1 MGPCRLTN
9 GPQRLNQLSKLRNSN
24 SFAHVYIELS
34 RKVIKEKIELTFALM
49 KLEAKYDPKE
59 IEIQINSYLNMSEI
73 QSLIDKELS
82 SHKGTLGFVEGP
94 PTLNGE
100 PHVGHLRGR
109 IIKDLWFRYKTL
121 QKYKVIFRAGWDTQ
135 GLPVELQAEKNLGL
149 TGNKAENIKKV
160 GIPRIV
166 EACKDLIKTNA
177 EKWIKVDALLGMS
190 FDYEKAYWTFKD
202 AYIEREWQVLK
213 KAWELGILKEWFR
226 VVAYCPSCQT
236 SLSNA
241 EVNQGYKILEDPSF
255 YYKMKL
261 KEENT
266 FLVVW
271 TTMPFTLVTDELI
284 GVNPE
289 ADYAYVSIE
298 NQMWIVGYDRLNG
311 LMNELEI
318 QNFTVQKVIKG
329 IELDGKRYLHPLL
342 AMIPGLKEL
351 SDDKKVHFVVAENF
365 VDASTGSGIV
375 HLSPANGQEDF
386 DIAVKRDVPI
396 FVPINDK
403 VEFTEKAGIFSGKFV
418 RDSDLLVVEKM
429 KEAGAYLKLG
439 RIKHQ
444 YPTCWRSNHKVVWL
458 ARREYFY
465 MIDKLDNKPMNAVS
479 NVNFFFES
487 PKNRFVEIIKEQV
500 PWCISRERVWGTP
513 LPIWNC
519 IKCGLKEPLF
529 SRNEIIR
536 RASKLPD
543 GEQFE
548 LHRPWID
555 NIEINCSKCNIPMI
569 RESFVLD
576 TWHNSGASPYAAFSD
591 DEYEDLIPAEFLT
604 EGIDQTRGWA
614 YTLLME
620 NVIMQNKDQS
630 PFESFLFQGHILDE
644 KGNKMSKSLGNVLD
658 ANKLLVDNSVDAIR
672 FYFMWKSSPIE
683 SLSFSLSEMGARP
696 YQVLSTLYYLHVYL
710 IQNSTYD
717 KFDTKNI
724 DLDSIVKSNSFTMTE
739 AWILSKLQSLV
750 KTVTLSL
757 DSCRLNEGAKE
768 LEDFIINSL
777 SQTYVPMTRD
787 DIWDDSMETIERR
800 NVIYAVLG
808 YTLSIIDILLHSY
821 CPYITNYLYLLC
833 FKHKD
838 LVLLESWPK
847 INTNLINNEIEN
859 TIDKSKLVISLVN
872 AARMKAKFKRRW
884 PINRVVICTQ
894 DRNLLESSGLSEI
907 LKKQL
912 NTMSIDIKVVHFSN
926 LFEKINFLNREN
938 LVSLSAKLKVN
949 KIAPRLKNDLKNALQ
964 SFNQANYG
972 DLFDQLNSK
981 SNFNLKYMS
990 GEIELSKDDVE
1001 FSYTGKTPYIMMES
1015 EQENVIVF
1023 IDTTRSSKLISM
1035 GLMKDIARNI
1045 QQLRKERG
1053 FVPTEILSSAHISNL
1068 DSDDLLSLE
1077 NYKNELA
1084 YYVRVKQVIITPNKL
1099 VDIEYKEIEIDGR
1112 KILISVK

>member
-1 MGPCRLTN
+1 M
-9 GPQRLNQLSKLRNSN
+9 
-24 SFAHVYIELS
+24 E
-34 RKVIKEKIELTFALM
+34 
-49 KLEAKYDPKE
+49 LEAKYDPKQ
-59 IEIQINSYLNMSEI
+59 IEFQINSYLDKI
-73 QSLIDKELS
+73 DKKSLIDRELLTYE
-82 SHKGTLGFVEGP
+82 KTLGFVEGP

-121 QKYKVIFRAGWDTQ
+121 QKNKVIFRAGWDTQ

-149 TGNKAENIKKV
+149 IGSKSYNIKKV
-160 GIPRIV
+160 GITKIV
-166 EACKDLIKTNA
+166 EACKDLIKTNS

-190 FDYEKAYWTFKD
+190 FDYKKAYWTFED
-202 AYIEREWQVLK
+202 NYIEREWQVLK

-255 YYKMKL
+255 YYKMSL
-261 KEENT
+261 REENT
-266 FLVVW
+266 FLIVW

-289 ADYAYVSIE
+289 AEYAYISIKNE
-298 NQMWIVGYDRLNG
+298 RWIVGYERLND
-311 LMNELEI
+311 LMTELKI
-318 QNFTVQKVIKG
+318 QDFTVERIIKG
-329 IELDGKRYLHPLL
+329 AELDGKKYIHPLL

-351 SDDKKVHFVVAENF
+351 SDDNKIHFVVAENF

-386 DIAVKRDVPI
+386 DIAAKRNVPI

-403 VEFTEKAGIFSGKFV
+403 VEFTEQAGIFSGKFV
-418 RDSDLLVVEKM
+418 RDADTLVVEKM
-429 KEAGAYLKLG
+429 KETGAYLKLG

-465 MIDKLDNKPMNAVS
+465 MIDKLENKPLNAVS

-513 LPIWNC
+513 LPIWSC
-519 IKCGLKEPLF
+519 AKCGMKEPLF
-529 SRNEIIR
+529 SRSEILK

-543 GEQFE
+543 GEHFE

-555 NIEINCSKCNIPMI
+555 NILINCLKCNVPMN
-569 RESFVLD
+569 REPFVLD
-576 TWHNSGASPYAAFSD
+576 TWHNSGASPYAGFSD
-591 DEYEDLIPAEFLT
+591 EEYRNLIPAEFLT

-620 NVIMQNKDQS
+620 NVIMQNKGQS

-683 SLSFSLSEMGARP
+683 SLSFSLTEMGSRP

-710 IQNSTYD
+710 VQNSTYD
-717 KFDTKNI
+717 RFDTKNI
-724 DLDSIVKSNSFTMTE
+724 NLEAVVKSKYFTLIE
-739 AWILSKLQSLV
+739 VWILSKLQSLID
-750 KTVTLSL
+750 KVTSSL
-757 DSCRLNEGAKE
+757 DLCRFNEAAKD
-768 LEDFIINSL
+768 LEEFIINSL
-777 SQTYVPMTRD
+777 SQTYVPMSRD
-787 DIWDDSMETIERR
+787 DLWDDSVETLERR

-808 YTLSIIDILLHSY
+808 YALYILDILLHSY
-821 CPYITNYLYLLC
+821 SPFITNYLYLLC
-833 FKHKD
+833 FKHKEEI
-838 LVLLESWPK
+838 LLESWPK
-847 INTNLINNEIEN
+847 FDRELVNNKVED
-859 TIDKSKLVISLVN
+859 TIDKSKQIISLVN
-872 AARMKAKFKRRW
+872 SARMKAKFKRRW
-884 PINRVVICTQ
+884 PINRVIICTQ
-894 DRNLLESSGLSEI
+894 DRNLSESSELSEI

-912 NTMSIDIKVVHFSN
+912 NTITVDVKIVNFRNYLDKID
-926 LFEKINFLNREN
+926 FLNKEN
-938 LVSLSAKLKVN
+938 LVNLNAKLGVK

-964 SFNQANYG
+964 SFDQVDINDVFGQFISKG
-972 DLFDQLNSK
+972 SFD
-981 SNFNLKYMS
+981 LKYSS
-990 GEIELSKDDVE
+990 GKIKLATDDVE
-1001 FSYTGKTPYIMMES
+1001 FSYEGKAPYILMES
-1015 EQENVIVF
+1015 EQDNVVVL
-1023 IDTTRSSKLISM
+1023 IDTTRSSELISI

-1045 QQLRKERG
+1045 QQLRKERSY
-1053 FVPTEILSSAHISNL
+1053 VPTEILSSAYISNL
-1068 DSDDLLSLE
+1068 SPEDLMSLE
-1077 NYKNELA
+1077 KLKDELA
-1084 YYVRVKQVIITPNKL
+1084 YYVRVKQVIITSTKL
-1099 VDIEYKEIEIDGR
+1099 DDVAYKEIEIDGR
-1112 KILISVK
+1112 KIHISVH

>member
-1 MGPCRLTN
+1 
-9 GPQRLNQLSKLRNSN
+9 
-24 SFAHVYIELS
+24 
-34 RKVIKEKIELTFALM
+34 M

-59 IEIQINSYLNMSEI
+59 IEIQINSYTDKIDI

-82 SHKGTLGFVEGP
+82 SYKKTLGFVEGP

-121 QKYKVIFRAGWDTQ
+121 QKYKVVFRAGWDTQ

-149 TGNKAENIKKV
+149 TGSKAENIKKV

-166 EACKDLIKTNA
+166 QACKDLIKTNA

-298 NQMWIVGYDRLNG
+298 KEKWIVGHDRLND
-311 LMNELEI
+311 LMNELKI
-318 QNFTVQKVIKG
+318 QNFAVEKVIKG
-329 IELDGKRYLHPLL
+329 AELDGKRYLHPLL

-351 SDDKKVHFVVAENF
+351 SDNKKVHFVVAENF

-418 RDSDLLVVEKM
+418 RDADLLVVEKM
-429 KEAGAYLKLG
+429 KEAGAYLKLS

-519 IKCGLKEPLF
+519 TKCGLKEHLF
-529 SRNEIIR
+529 SRDEIIK

-555 NIEINCSKCNIPMI
+555 NIEINCSKCNVRMI
-569 RESFVLD
+569 REPFVLD
-576 TWHNSGASPYAAFSD
+576 TWHNSGASPYAGFSD
-591 DEYEDLIPAEFLT
+591 DEYDDLIPAEFLT

-620 NVIMQNKDQS
+620 NVIMQNKGQS

-658 ANKLLVDNSVDAIR
+658 ANKLLVKNSVDAIR

-683 SLSFSLSEMGARP
+683 SLSFSLNEMGARP

-724 DLDSIVKSNSFTMTE
+724 DLHSIIKSNNFTMTE
-739 AWILSKLQSLV
+739 AWILSKLQSLI

-757 DSCRLNEGAKE
+757 DSFKLNEGAKE
-768 LEDFIINSL
+768 LEEFIINSL

-787 DIWDDSMETIERR
+787 DIWDDNMETIGRR

-847 INTNLINNEIEN
+847 INTNLVNNEIEN

-872 AARMKAKFKRRW
+872 AARMRAKFKRRW
-884 PINRVVICTQ
+884 PINKVVICIH
-894 DRNLLESSGLSEI
+894 DRNILESRGLSEI

-912 NTMSIDIKVVHFSN
+912 NTMSIDIKVVNFSN
-926 LFEKINFLNREN
+926 LFEKINFLHREN

-964 SFNQANYG
+964 SFNQVNYG

-990 GEIELSKDDVE
+990 GEIELSRDDVE

-1015 EQENVIVF
+1015 EQENIAVF
-1023 IDTTRSSKLISM
+1023 IDTTRSSELISM

-1099 VDIEYKEIEIDGR
+1099 EDIEYKEIEIDGR
-1112 KILISVK
+1112 KILISVQ

>member
-1 MGPCRLTN
+1 M
-9 GPQRLNQLSKLRNSN
+9 Q
-24 SFAHVYIELS
+24 
-34 RKVIKEKIELTFALM
+34 
-49 KLEAKYDPKE
+49 LEAKYDPKE
-59 IEIQINSYLNMSEI
+59 IEFQISSYLDK
-73 QSLIDKELS
+73 IDKKSLFARELS
-82 SHKGTLGFVEGP
+82 AYEKTLGFVEGP

-121 QKYKVIFRAGWDTQ
+121 QKYRVIFRAGWDTQ

-149 TGNKAENIKKV
+149 TGSKADNIKKV
-160 GIPRIV
+160 GITKIV
-166 EACKDLIKTNA
+166 DACKDLIKKNS

-190 FDYEKAYWTFKD
+190 FDYENAYWTFRD
-202 AYIEREWQVLK
+202 DYIEREWQVLK
-213 KAWELGILKEWFR
+213 KAWEQEILREWFR

-261 KEENT
+261 KEEDT

-284 GVNPE
+284 GVNPKAE
-289 ADYAYVSIE
+289 YAYISIKAE
-298 NQMWIVGYDRLNG
+298 RWIVGYDRLND
-311 LMNELEI
+311 LMTELKI
-318 QNFTVQKVIKG
+318 QDFTIERIIKG
-329 IELDGKRYLHPLL
+329 SELDGKKYVHPLL

-351 SDDKKVHFVVAENF
+351 SDDNKIHFVVAENF

-386 DIAVKRDVPI
+386 DIAVKRNVPI

-403 VEFTEKAGIFSGKFV
+403 VEFTDKAGIFSGKFV
-418 RDSDLLVVEKM
+418 RDADSLVVEKM
-429 KEAGAYLKLG
+429 KETDAYVKLG

-465 MIDKLDNKPMNAVS
+465 MIDKLENKPMDAVS
-479 NVNFFFES
+479 SVNFFFDS

-513 LPIWNC
+513 LPIWSC
-519 IKCGLKEPLF
+519 VQCGMKEPLF
-529 SRNEIIR
+529 SRSEIIK

-543 GEQFE
+543 GEHFE

-555 NIEINCSKCNIPMI
+555 NVVINCSKCKIAMT
-569 RESFVLD
+569 REPFVLD
-576 TWHNSGASPYAAFSD
+576 TWHNSGASPYAGYSD
-591 DEYEDLIPAEFLT
+591 EEYKNLIPAKFLT

-620 NVIMQNKDQS
+620 NVIMQNKGQS

-658 ANKLLVDNSVDAIR
+658 ANRLLTENSVDAIR
-672 FYFMWKSSPIE
+672 YYFMWKSSPIE
-683 SLSFSLSEMGARP
+683 SLSFSLSEMGSRP

-717 KFDTKNI
+717 RFDTKNI
-724 DLDSIVKSNSFTMTE
+724 DLDSFIKSKYFTLIE
-739 AWILSKLQSLV
+739 VWILSKLQSLINR
-750 KTVTLSL
+750 VTISL
-757 DSCRLNEGAKE
+757 DSCKFNEGAKD
-768 LEDFIINSL
+768 LEEFIINSL

-787 DIWDDSMETIERR
+787 DLWDDSVETLERR
-800 NVIYAVLG
+800 NLIYAVLG
-808 YTLSIIDILLHSY
+808 HALYIIDILLHSY
-821 CPYITNYLYLLC
+821 SPFITNYLYLLC
-833 FKHKD
+833 FKHKEEI
-838 LVLLESWPK
+838 LLESWPK
-847 INTNLINNEIEN
+847 FDPNFVNTEVEN
-859 TIDKSKLVISLVN
+859 TIDKSKQIVSLVN

-884 PINRVVICTQ
+884 PINRVVICTE
-894 DRNLLESSGLSEI
+894 DRIFSESNELSEI

-912 NTMSIDIKVVHFSN
+912 NTMSIDV
-926 LFEKINFLNREN
+926 KIVSFNNFLEKLIFLYGEN
-938 LVSLSAKLKVN
+938 LVTLNAKLRVN
-949 KIAPRLKNDLKNALQ
+949 KIAPKLKNDLKNALQ
-964 SFNQANYG
+964 SFDQVDVN
-972 DLFDQLNSK
+972 DLFTQFITKRKFD
-981 SNFNLKYMS
+981 LKFLS
-990 GEIELSKDDVE
+990 GRIELSTDDVE
-1001 FSYTGKTPYIMMES
+1001 FSYEGKAPYIMMES
-1015 EQENVIVF
+1015 DQDKAVVF
-1023 IDTTRSSKLISM
+1023 IDTTRSNELISM

-1053 FVPTEILSSAHISNL
+1053 FVPTEILSTAYVSGL
-1068 DSDDLLSLE
+1068 ESDDLLSFE
-1077 NYKNELA
+1077 NLKSELA
-1084 YYVRVKQVIITPNKL
+1084 YYVRVKQVIMSPNKL
-1099 VDIEYKEIEIDGR
+1099 DNVVYKDVEIDGR
-1112 KILISVK
+1112 KILISVQ